1 MLKLSPNSIVEHAI
15 SLGEVSGKERPATVA
30 NPSVSRADC
39 LSSEKWVN
47 RVQTPRFKEPGMNSP
62 NVVLW
67 SDACFFS
74 PYVMSVFVALSEKG
88 VPFSVK
94 RLDLASEEHLQQAYG
109 ELSLTRRVPTL
120 QLDGF
125 LLSESS
131 AITEYLEERFPAPDY
146 ERLYPRE
153 REKRARAREIQAWLR
168 SDFLPLRQERPT
180 EAIFAGETFPPLSAA
195 ALRSAEKLIS
205 AVERLLPSG
214 QQNLFGEWSIA
225 DTDLAIMINR
235 LALHGDS
242 VPQPLADYA
251 HFQWQRASVQLW
263 LTESFKDAAQ

>member
-1 MLKLSPNSIVEHAI
+1 
-15 SLGEVSGKERPATVA
+15 
-30 NPSVSRADC
+30 
-39 LSSEKWVN
+39 
-47 RVQTPRFKEPGMNSP
+47 MNYP

-94 RLDLASEEHLQQAYG
+94 RVDLASDQHLEAGYG
-109 ELSLTRRVPTL
+109 ALSLTRRVPTL
-120 QLDGF
+120 QLDDF
-125 LLSESS
+125 MLSESS
-131 AITEYLEERFPAPDY
+131 AIAEYLEERFPAPEF
-146 ERLYPRE
+146 ERLYPQG

-180 EAIFAGETFPPLSAA
+180 EVLFAGETFAPLSTAA
-195 ALRSAEKLIS
+195 QRSANKLIS
-205 AVERLLPSG
+205 AVEKLLPSC

-242 VPQPLADYA
+242 VPARVADYA

-263 LTESFKDAAQ
+263 LSESSKDTAE